1 MQRTRLFCTIQ
12 HYQVKSL
19 LLLYKLFLNFLMI
32 KLKMP
37 IVDNV
42 ARQNGGGVF
51 LEANNTVVAYQS
63 LLTRKSLS
71 N

>member
-1 MQRTRLFCTIQ
+1 
-12 HYQVKSL
+12 
-19 LLLYKLFLNFLMI
+19 
-32 KLKMP
+32 MP